1 MAITNLEK
9 CCNHQAL
16 FDEGEAAKHGV
27 KPGQILAA
35 VLQQATIQLGAFYE
49 PMLQAVEQDN
59 AAGVE
64 GSGETLAQLKA
75 HRRQAETLY
84 NYAGLGLG
92 MDLVPEELAIL
103 LSNLIAGM
111 GAALETE
118 ITQNEGLRESL
129 HSRVAELVKA
139 VAAEGPV
146 H

>member
-9 CCNHQAL
+9 CCNPQAL

-35 VLQQATIQLGAFYE
+35 VLQQATIQLGAYYE
-49 PMLQAVEQDN
+49 PMLQALEQDN

-64 GSGETLAQLKA
+64 GSGEVLAQLKA

-84 NYAGLGLG
+84 AYAGLGMG

-103 LSNLIAGM
+103 LSNLIASM
-111 GAALETE
+111 GAALEAELTR
-118 ITQNEGLRESL
+118 NERLRESL

-139 VAAEGPV
+139 INAEGPV

>member
-1 MAITNLEK
+1 MTITNLEK
-9 CCNHQAL
+9 CCNHHAL
-16 FDEGEAAKHGV
+16 FDEREAAKHGV

-35 VLQQATIQLGAFYE
+35 VLQQATVQLGAFYE
-49 PMLQAVEQDN
+49 PMLQGVEQDN

-64 GSGETLAQLKA
+64 GSGEVLAQLKA

-84 NYAGLGLG
+84 AYAGLGMG
-92 MDLVPEELAIL
+92 MGRVPEELAIL

-118 ITQNEGLRESL
+118 LTRNAGLSEAL
-129 HSRVAELVKA
+129 HSRVAELAKA
-139 VAAEGPV
+139 INAEGPV

>member
-1 MAITNLEK
+1 MAIINLEK
-9 CCNHQAL
+9 CCNHHAL

-35 VLQQATIQLGAFYE
+35 VLQQATIQLGAYYE
-49 PMLQAVEQDN
+49 PLLQGAEYDN

-75 HRRQAETLY
+75 RRRQTETLY

-103 LSNLIAGM
+103 LSNLITSM

-118 ITQNEGLRESL
+118 LTQNVGLRESL

-139 VAAEGPV
+139 IAAEGPV

>member
-1 MAITNLEK
+1 MAIINLEK

-118 ITQNEGLRESL
+118 LTQNEGLRESL

>member
-1 MAITNLEK
+1 MTITNLEK
-9 CCNHQAL
+9 CCNHHAL
-16 FDEGEAAKHGV
+16 LDEGEAAKHGV

-35 VLQQATIQLGAFYE
+35 VLQQATIQLGAYYE
-49 PMLQAVEQDN
+49 PMLQGAEYDN

-64 GSGETLAQLKA
+64 GSGEALALLKA
-75 HRRQAETLY
+75 HRRQTETLY

-103 LSNLIAGM
+103 LSNLIASM
-111 GAALETE
+111 GAALEAE
-118 ITQNEGLRESL
+118 SNQNERLRESL

-139 VAAEGPV
+139 IAAEGPV

>member
-75 HRRQAETLY
+75 HRLQTETLY

-103 LSNLIAGM
+103 ISNLIAGM
-111 GAALETE
+111 GAALEAE
-118 ITQNEGLRESL
+118 ITQNEELREAIRT
-129 HSRVAELVKA
+129 RVAKLVKA

>member
-35 VLQQATIQLGAFYE
+35 VLQQATIQLGVYYE

-64 GSGETLAQLKA
+64 GSGEELAQLKA
-75 HRRQAETLY
+75 HHRQTEALY
-84 NYAGLGLG
+84 AYAGLGIG
-92 MDLVPEELAIL
+92 MGLVPEELAIL
-103 LSNLIAGM
+103 ISNLIAGM
-111 GAALETE
+111 GAALEAE
-118 ITQNEGLRESL
+118 ITQNEELREAIRT
-129 HSRVAELVKA
+129 RVAKLVKA

>member
-1 MAITNLEK
+1 MAIINLEK

-16 FDEGEAAKHGV
+16 FDEGEASKHGV

-75 HRRQAETLY
+75 HRRQTEALY

-103 LSNLIAGM
+103 ISNLIAGM

-139 VAAEGPV
+139 ITAEGPV

>member
-1 MAITNLEK
+1 MAIINLEK
-9 CCNHQAL
+9 CRNHHAL
-16 FDEGEAAKHGV
+16 FEEGGAAKHGV

-35 VLQQATIQLGAFYE
+35 VLQQATIQLGAYYE
-49 PMLQAVEQDN
+49 PMLQGAEYDN

-64 GSGETLAQLKA
+64 GSGEVLAQLKA

-84 NYAGLGLG
+84 AYAGLGLG

-103 LSNLIAGM
+103 LSNLIVGM

-139 VAAEGPV
+139 IAAEGPV

>member
-1 MAITNLEK
+1 MAIINLEK
-9 CCNHQAL
+9 CCNHHAL

-35 VLQQATIQLGAFYE
+35 VLQQATIQLGAYYE
-49 PMLQAVEQDN
+49 PMLQGAEYDN

-75 HRRQAETLY
+75 HRRQTETLY

-103 LSNLIAGM
+103 LSNLIASM
-111 GAALETE
+111 GAALGAESARNE
-118 ITQNEGLRESL
+118 ALNEGLRA
-129 HSRVAELVKA
+129 RVAKLVELFG
-139 VAAEGPV
+139 AEGPV

>member
-16 FDEGEAAKHGV
+16 FDEREAAKHGV

-35 VLQQATIQLGAFYE
+35 VLQQATIQLGVYYE
-49 PMLQAVEQDN
+49 LMLQEVEQDN

-75 HRRQAETLY
+75 HRRQTEALY
-84 NYAGLGLG
+84 AYAGLGIG
-92 MDLVPEELAIL
+92 MGLVPEELAIL

-118 ITQNEGLRESL
+118 ITQNEGLREAL
-129 HSRVAELVKA
+129 HARVAELVKA

>member
-1 MAITNLEK
+1 MAIINLEK
-9 CCNHQAL
+9 CCNHHAL

-35 VLQQATIQLGAFYE
+35 VLQHAAVQLGVYYE
-49 PMLQAVEQDN
+49 PLLHGAEYDN

-84 NYAGLGLG
+84 AYAGLGMG
-92 MDLVPEELAIL
+92 MDLIPEELAIL

-118 ITQNEGLRESL
+118 SARNEALNEGLRA
-129 HSRVAELVKA
+129 RVAKLVELFG
-139 VAAEGPV
+139 AEGPV

>member
-1 MAITNLEK
+1 MAIINLEK
-9 CCNHQAL
+9 GCNHQAL

-129 HSRVAELVKA
+129 HARVAELVKA

>member
-1 MAITNLEK
+1 MAIINLEK

-49 PMLQAVEQDN
+49 PMLQGAEYDN

-75 HRRQAETLY
+75 HRRQTEALY
-84 NYAGLGLG
+84 AYAGLGIG
-92 MDLVPEELAIL
+92 MGLVPEELAIL

-118 ITQNEGLRESL
+118 ITQNERLRESL
-129 HSRVAELVKA
+129 HARVAELVKA

>member
-49 PMLQAVEQDN
+49 PLLQAVEQDN

-75 HRRQAETLY
+75 HRRQTETLY
-84 NYAGLGLG
+84 AYAGMGMG

-118 ITQNEGLRESL
+118 LTRNEGLSEAL

-139 VAAEGPV
+139 IEATGPA

>member
-1 MAITNLEK
+1 MAIINLEK

-35 VLQQATIQLGAFYE
+35 VLQQATVHLGAFYE
-49 PMLQAVEQDN
+49 PLLQAVEQDN
-59 AAGVE
+59 ATGVE

-103 LSNLIAGM
+103 ISNLIAGM

-118 ITQNEGLRESL
+118 ITQNEGLREAL
-129 HSRVAELVKA
+129 HARVAELVKA
-139 VAAEGPV
+139 IAAEGPV

>member
-35 VLQQATIQLGAFYE
+35 VLQQATVQLGAFYE

-84 NYAGLGLG
+84 AYAGLGLG

-103 LSNLIAGM
+103 ISNLIAGM

-118 ITQNEGLRESL
+118 INQNEGLRESL

-139 VAAEGPV
+139 INAEGPV

>member
-111 GAALETE
+111 GAALATE
-118 ITQNEGLRESL
+118 ITQNDGLSEALRA
-129 HSRVAELVKA
+129 RVAELVKA
-139 VAAEGPV
+139 VEATGPA

>member
-1 MAITNLEK
+1 MAITNLEN
-9 CCNHQAL
+9 CCDTNQL

-103 LSNLIAGM
+103 ISNLIAGM

-118 ITQNEGLRESL
+118 LTRNGGLREAL
-129 HSRVAELVKA
+129 HARVAELVKA
-139 VAAEGPV
+139 INAEGPV